1 MSRTFAHLKAK
12 GGLEVPLTRKQA
24 KGMIL
29 ELARDY
35 RKASKKQKSEMLAH
49 VVAVTGYTRSAAAR
63 ALRNALC
70 DLLSPGGGAAKRSA
84 KRGRKY
90 GPDVIKALR
99 RIWAILDC
107 LSGKRLAPFLPEV
120 VPILEKHGEISVD
133 DDVRAKLMTI
143 SASTIDRALKADRQR
158 LALKGRSGTKPGS
171 LLKSQIPV
179 RTFSEWDDARPG
191 FIEIDLVEHNGGNPR
206 GEFACTL
213 DAVDIATRWTETRA
227 VRNKAQRWVFEA
239 LMHIIECMP
248 FALKGIDSDNGS
260 EFINNHMIRFCRANS
275 VTFTRSRPNKKNDSC
290 YVEQKNWS
298 LVRVTVGYARYDTQ
312 DQTDLLNRLYGVLR
326 LYSNYF
332 QPVMTLASKE
342 RNGSKVTRRYD
353 EAKTPYQRTMLHP
366 DIPDTVKEMLT
377 AEYQKLNPASLRRQ
391 ITQLQA
397 ELAKTVRRD
406 ASQASPPEACD
417 DTAGAKES

>member
-1 MSRTFAHLKAK
+1 M
-12 GGLEVPLTRKQA
+12 
-24 KGMIL
+24 
-29 ELARDY
+29 
-35 RKASKKQKSEMLAH
+35 
-49 VVAVTGYTRSAAAR
+49 
-63 ALRNALC
+63 RN
-70 DLLSPGGGAAKRSA
+70 SKRSVP
-84 KRGRKY
+84 GR
-90 GPDVIKALR
+90 VSIER
-99 RIWAILDC
+99 
-107 LSGKRLAPFLPEV
+107 
-120 VPILEKHGEISVD
+120 HGEISAD
-133 DDVRAKLMTI
+133 DSIRAKTMTI
-143 SASTIDRALKADRQR
+143 SASTIDRALNADRQ
-158 LALKGRSGTKPGS
+158 K
-171 LLKSQIPV
+171 
-179 RTFSEWDDARPG
+179 
-191 FIEIDLVEHNGGNPR
+191 
-206 GEFACTL
+206 
-213 DAVDIATRWTETRA
+213 
-227 VRNKAQRWVFEA
+227 
-239 LMHIIECMP
+239 

>member
-1 MSRTFAHLKAK
+1 MSRTFTHLMAK

-24 KGMIL
+24 RGMIV

-35 RKASKKQKSEMLAH
+35 RKASKKKKSEMLAH

-63 ALRNALC
+63 AFRRAIC
-70 DLLSPGGGAAKRSA
+70 DLLSPGKGATRRCA

-99 RIWAILDC
+99 RIWVILNC
-107 LSGKRLAPFLPEV
+107 LTGKRLAPFLPEA
-120 VPILEKHGEISVD
+120 VPILERHNELSID

-143 SASTIDRALKADRQR
+143 SASTIDRALKADRQK

-191 FIEIDLVEHNGGNPR
+191 FMEIDLVEHNGGNPR

-213 DAVDIATRWTETRA
+213 DTVDIATRWAETRA

-239 LMHIIECMP
+239 LMHIIGCMP
-248 FALKGIDSDNGS
+248 FPLKGIDSDNGS
-260 EFINNHMIRFCRANS
+260 EFINNHLIRFCRANKI
-275 VTFTRSRPNKKNDSC
+275 TFTRARPNKKNGSC

-298 LVRVTVGYARYDTQ
+298 LVRETVGYARYDTQ
-312 DQTDLLNRLYGVLR
+312 EQTDLLNRLYVVLR

-353 EAKTPYQRTMLHP
+353 VAKTPYQRAMLQT
-366 DIPDTVKEMLT
+366 DIPDAAKEMLR
-377 AEYQKLNPASLRRQ
+377 AEYQKLNPAALKRQ

-397 ELAKTVRRD
+397 ELARTIRRE
-406 ASQASPPEACD
+406 APLASPPESLD
-417 DTAGAKES
+417 DTVEAKED